1 MNVVQQSIFL
11 IKVLMFLCL
20 FGVFA
25 NMISTFGIKENEFK
39 LFQLTRL
46 QVISSHHLSM
56 NKNDSNTFK
65 KICIKQA

>member
-39 LFQLTRL
+39 LFQVTRL
-46 QVISSHHLSM
+46 QI
-56 NKNDSNTFK
+56 
-65 KICIKQA
+65 I